1 MKTGNKHKRKLNMD
15 YTFILPA
22 VLFIFFLM
30 VYPIIYNIFMSF
42 KDVTIQNL
50 VQGEQHFV
58 GFKNFQAIFKDKY
71 FWSSFKNTFI
81 FLVLCLTFQFVIGF
95 LFALFFNMKFRG
107 SKWMRAVLLVAWMNP
122 IIITGTIYKWLLA
135 GDGGII
141 NYLLMRLG
149 ITGQT
154 INFLA
159 SPNTALYSVIFA
171 NIWVGIPFNMIILL
185 SGLQAIPED
194 IYESASID
202 GANAFDK
209 FYRITFPMMRST
221 IIVLI
226 LLGFIY
232 TFKVF
237 DIIYAMTG
245 GGPANASQIL
255 PYYSYELSFKMF
267 RFGEGAAVSTV
278 SFAIIAVFA
287 LIYVY
292 LSKKEEVD

>member
-1 MKTGNKHKRKLNMD
+1 MKKKRKMNSD

-22 VLFIFFLM
+22 VIFICFLM
-30 VYPIIYNIFMSF
+30 VYPILYNILMSF

-50 VQGEQHFV
+50 IQGEQSFV
-58 GFKNFQAIFKDKY
+58 GFKNFESIFGDKY
-71 FWSSFKNTFI
+71 FWSSFRNTFI
-81 FLVLCLTFQFVIGF
+81 FLVLCLTFQFSIGF
-95 LFALFFNMKFRG
+95 LFALFFNKKFKG
-107 SKWMRAVLLVAWMNP
+107 NKWMRAVLLVAWMNP

-135 GDGGII
+135 GDGGIV
-141 NYLLMRLG
+141 NYLLMNLG
-149 ITGQT
+149 ITSHT
-154 INFLA
+154 INFLS
-159 SPNTALYSVIFA
+159 SPVTALYSVIFA

-185 SGLQAIPED
+185 SGLQSISED
-194 IYESASID
+194 MYESASID
-202 GANAFDK
+202 GANAIAK
-209 FYRITFPMMRST
+209 FLHITLPMMKST

-278 SFAIIAVFA
+278 SFGIIAIFA

-292 LSKKEEVD
+292 FSRKEETF

>member
-1 MKTGNKHKRKLNMD
+1 MKKKRKMNSD

-22 VLFIFFLM
+22 VIFICFLM
-30 VYPIIYNIFMSF
+30 VYPILYNILMSF
-42 KDVTIQNL
+42 KDVTIRNL
-50 VQGEQHFV
+50 IQGEQNFV
-58 GFKNFQAIFKDKY
+58 GFKNFQSIFGDKY
-71 FWSSFKNTFI
+71 FWSSFRNTFI
-81 FLVLCLTFQFVIGF
+81 FLVLCLTFQFSIGF
-95 LFALFFNMKFRG
+95 LFALFFNKKFKG
-107 SKWMRAVLLVAWMNP
+107 NKWMRAVLLVAWMNP

-135 GDGGII
+135 GDGGIV
-141 NYLLMRLG
+141 NYLLMNLG
-149 ITGQT
+149 ITNHT
-154 INFLA
+154 INFLS
-159 SPNTALYSVIFA
+159 SPGTALYSVIFA

-185 SGLQAIPED
+185 SGLQSISED
-194 IYESASID
+194 MYESASID
-202 GANAFDK
+202 GANAVAK
-209 FYRITFPMMRST
+209 FLHITLPMMKST

-278 SFAIIAVFA
+278 SFGIIAVFA

-292 LSKKEEVD
+292 FSRREETF

>member
-1 MKTGNKHKRKLNMD
+1 MKKKRKMNSD

-22 VLFIFFLM
+22 VIFICFLM
-30 VYPIIYNIFMSF
+30 VYPILYNILMSF
-42 KDVTIQNL
+42 KDVTIRNL
-50 VQGEQHFV
+50 IQGEQSFV
-58 GFKNFQAIFKDKY
+58 GFKNFESIFGDKY
-71 FWSSFKNTFI
+71 FRSSFRNTFI
-81 FLVLCLTFQFVIGF
+81 FLVLCLTFQFSIGF
-95 LFALFFNMKFRG
+95 LFALFFNKKFKG
-107 SKWMRAVLLVAWMNP
+107 NKWMRAVLLVAWMNP

-135 GDGGII
+135 GDGGIV
-141 NYLLMRLG
+141 NYLLMNLG
-149 ITGQT
+149 ITSHT
-154 INFLA
+154 INFLS
-159 SPNTALYSVIFA
+159 SPVTALYSVIFA

-185 SGLQAIPED
+185 SGLQSISED
-194 IYESASID
+194 MYESASID
-202 GANAFDK
+202 GANAIAK
-209 FYRITFPMMRST
+209 FLHITLPMMKST

-278 SFAIIAVFA
+278 SFGIIAIFA

-292 LSKKEEVD
+292 FSRKEETF

>member
-1 MKTGNKHKRKLNMD
+1 MKKKRKMNSD

-22 VLFIFFLM
+22 VIFICFLM
-30 VYPIIYNIFMSF
+30 VYPILYNILMSF
-42 KDVTIQNL
+42 KDVTISNL
-50 VQGEQHFV
+50 IQGEQNFV
-58 GFKNFQAIFKDKY
+58 GFKNFQSIFRDKY
-71 FWSSFKNTFI
+71 FWSSFRNTFI
-81 FLVLCLTFQFVIGF
+81 FLVLCLTFQFSIGF
-95 LFALFFNMKFRG
+95 LFALFFNKKFKG
-107 SKWMRAVLLVAWMNP
+107 NKWMRAVLLVAWMNP

-135 GDGGII
+135 GDGGIV
-141 NYLLMRLG
+141 NYLLMNLG
-149 ITGQT
+149 ITSHT
-154 INFLA
+154 INFLS
-159 SPNTALYSVIFA
+159 SPGTALYSVIFA

-185 SGLQAIPED
+185 SGLQSISED
-194 IYESASID
+194 MYESASID
-202 GANAFDK
+202 GANAVAK
-209 FYRITFPMMRST
+209 FLHITLPMMKST

-278 SFAIIAVFA
+278 SFGIIAVFA

-292 LSKKEEVD
+292 FSRREETF

>member
-1 MKTGNKHKRKLNMD
+1 MKKKRKMNSD

-22 VLFIFFLM
+22 VIFICFLM
-30 VYPIIYNIFMSF
+30 VYPILYNILMSF
-42 KDVTIQNL
+42 KDVTISNL
-50 VQGEQHFV
+50 IQGEQNFV
-58 GFKNFQAIFKDKY
+58 GFKNFQSIFRDKY
-71 FWSSFKNTFI
+71 FWSSFRNTFI
-81 FLVLCLTFQFVIGF
+81 FLVLCLTFQFSIGF
-95 LFALFFNMKFRG
+95 LFALFFNKKFKG
-107 SKWMRAVLLVAWMNP
+107 NKWMRAVLLVAWMNP

-135 GDGGII
+135 GDGGIV
-141 NYLLMRLG
+141 NYLLMNLG
-149 ITGQT
+149 ITSHT
-154 INFLA
+154 INFLS
-159 SPNTALYSVIFA
+159 SPVTALYSVIFA

-185 SGLQAIPED
+185 SGLQSISED
-194 IYESASID
+194 MYESASID
-202 GANAFDK
+202 GANAIAK
-209 FYRITFPMMRST
+209 FLHITLPMMKST

-278 SFAIIAVFA
+278 SFGIIAIFA

-292 LSKKEEVD
+292 FSRKEETF

>member
-1 MKTGNKHKRKLNMD
+1 MKKKRKMNSD

-22 VLFIFFLM
+22 VIFICFLM
-30 VYPIIYNIFMSF
+30 VYPILYNILMSF
-42 KDVTIQNL
+42 KDVTISNL
-50 VQGEQHFV
+50 IQGEQNFV
-58 GFKNFQAIFKDKY
+58 GFKNFQSIFRDKY
-71 FWSSFKNTFI
+71 FWSSFRNTFI
-81 FLVLCLTFQFVIGF
+81 FLVLCLTFQFSIGF
-95 LFALFFNMKFRG
+95 LFALFFNKKFKG
-107 SKWMRAVLLVAWMNP
+107 NKWMRAVLLVAWMNP

-135 GDGGII
+135 GDGGIV
-141 NYLLMRLG
+141 NYLLMNLG
-149 ITGQT
+149 ITSHT
-154 INFLA
+154 INFLS
-159 SPNTALYSVIFA
+159 SPVTALYSVILA

-185 SGLQAIPED
+185 SGLQSISED
-194 IYESASID
+194 MYESASID
-202 GANAFDK
+202 GANAIAK
-209 FYRITFPMMRST
+209 FLHITLPMMKST

-278 SFAIIAVFA
+278 SFGIIAVFA

-292 LSKKEEVD
+292 FSRREETF

>member
-1 MKTGNKHKRKLNMD
+1 MKKKRKMNSD

-22 VLFIFFLM
+22 VIFICFLM
-30 VYPIIYNIFMSF
+30 VYPILYNILMSF
-42 KDVTIQNL
+42 KDVTISNL
-50 VQGEQHFV
+50 IQGEQNFV
-58 GFKNFQAIFKDKY
+58 GFKNFQSIFRDKY
-71 FWSSFKNTFI
+71 FWSSFRNTFI
-81 FLVLCLTFQFVIGF
+81 FLVLCLTFQFSIGF
-95 LFALFFNMKFRG
+95 LFALFFNKKFKG
-107 SKWMRAVLLVAWMNP
+107 NKWMRAVLLVAWMNP

-135 GDGGII
+135 GDGGIV
-141 NYLLMRLG
+141 NYLLMNLG
-149 ITGQT
+149 ITSHT
-154 INFLA
+154 INFLS
-159 SPNTALYSVIFA
+159 SPVTALYSVILA

-185 SGLQAIPED
+185 SGLQSISED
-194 IYESASID
+194 MYESASID
-202 GANAFDK
+202 GANAVAK
-209 FYRITFPMMRST
+209 FLHITLPMMKST

-278 SFAIIAVFA
+278 SFGIIAVFA

-292 LSKKEEVD
+292 FSRREETF